1 VISFKKYY
9 LQQFKDVPVIWKL
22 AKKHR
27 KYGAFISS
35 VFLLLSPMAILTMWL
50 YDTGLME
57 IDKSIVINASQY
69 LTSARNYINQRK
81 GADKN
86 DSGTSDKRNS
96 SMRKSD

>member
-1 VISFKKYY
+1 MISFKKYY
-9 LQQFKDVPVIWKL
+9 LQQFKDVPACWKL
-22 AKKHR
+22 AKKHK
-27 KYGAFISS
+27 KYGAFILS
-35 VFLLLSPMAILTMWL
+35 VLNLLSPNVICTMWL

-86 DSGTSDKRNS
+86 DSGTSGKRNS
-96 SMRKSD
+96 SIRKSD